1 VDSPDVVFTHRAA
14 KQAAVL
20 DEIVRVHAT
29 ERPILVGTASVAE
42 SEALAAALRER
53 GVDSRVLN
61 ARHDAEEAAIVARA
75 GEPGAVT
82 ISTNMAG
89 RGTDIVLGGGAAA
102 PARDHVRSLGGL
114 YVIGTNRHESRRVD
128 DQLRGR
134 AGRQGDPGTSRFF
147 ICLEDDLISRY
158 GVVALIPEKHR
169 PAPTPG
175 AVDDPIVH
183 REIQRAQRIIEG
195 QNFEIRKTLW
205 QYSSMVDAQRQGVYR
220 LREAWLTGAAEP
232 AVCERDAPDHYRRL
246 VATVG
251 AEGVRSAERQLSL
264 LVLDRHWSDH
274 LALIDDIREGIHL
287 QRYGGREPLQEFHK
301 QLAAAFDAMR
311 AAIDGEV
318 ARRFRLLT
326 VADGRI
332 DLSRA
337 GIQGPASTWTYLI
350 NDDPFSSFGVSLIAG
365 RNLGVSA
372 AVGMIAVLY
381 WPITLA
387 IAARVLLRRWTA
399 RRP

>member
-1 VDSPDVVFTHRAA
+1 
-14 KQAAVL
+14 
-20 DEIVRVHAT
+20 
-29 ERPILVGTASVAE
+29 
-42 SEALAAALRER
+42 
-53 GVDSRVLN
+53 
-61 ARHDAEEAAIVARA
+61 
-75 GEPGAVT
+75 
-82 ISTNMAG
+82 
-89 RGTDIVLGGGAAA
+89 
-102 PARDHVRSLGGL
+102 
-114 YVIGTNRHESRRVD
+114 
-128 DQLRGR
+128 
-134 AGRQGDPGTSRFF
+134 
-147 ICLEDDLISRY
+147 
-158 GVVALIPEKHR
+158 
-169 PAPTPG
+169 
-175 AVDDPIVH
+175 
-183 REIQRAQRIIEG
+183 
-195 QNFEIRKTLW
+195 
-205 QYSSMVDAQRQGVYR
+205 
-220 LREAWLTGAAEP
+220 
-232 AVCERDAPDHYRRL
+232 
-246 VATVG
+246 
-251 AEGVRSAERQLSL
+251 VRSAERQLSL